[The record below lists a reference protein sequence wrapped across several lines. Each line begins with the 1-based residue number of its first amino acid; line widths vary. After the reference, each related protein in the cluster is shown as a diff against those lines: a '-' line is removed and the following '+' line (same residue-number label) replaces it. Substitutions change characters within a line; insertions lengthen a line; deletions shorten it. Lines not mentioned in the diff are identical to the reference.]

1 VYSYSTDNRA
11 WAEVCAPVVRRYD
24 GVVGGFG
31 VHQVS
36 SGLYVSSSD
45 HVSLSSTIPTPF
57 SLWPAQY
64 QSVTPTLYYF
74 LVGSFA
80 MLL

>member
-45 HVSLSSTIPTPF
+45 HVSLSLTRFQDLCHVCF
-57 SLWPAQY
+57 SRTA
-64 QSVTPTLYYF
+64 S
-74 LVGSFA
+74 S
-80 MLL
+80 